1 MKTMYYVNENLPELY
16 RIFEDGTR
24 HGFVRMD
31 LNENPLGLPEEF
43 VRKVFDSIPAQ
54 AISMYPEQG
63 PLLERLSAFLGV
75 ERNQLCLT
83 NGSSE
88 AVRYAIEA
96 FTRPGGKYVSVTP
109 SFAMYAVFGQMYGRQ
124 HIPLGYN
131 ADLTFDVDKIIEAI
145 QPDVDL
151 IFICN
156 PNNPVGDV
164 YSEEDMARILA
175 AAKANEVTVVI
186 DEAYHYFYPKTFLHF
201 ALENDHVFVLRTF
214 SKMFSLAGCRL
225 GFVVGKAEG
234 VNLIQ
239 KLCSP
244 YNVNTLSLYFAKAIL
259 DEPGMLDSLIAAQL
273 EGKSYLV
280 DQLKQRGYAFSA
292 KEGNFLFIQP
302 KTDADVL
309 VERMKGE
316 KKILIKAYRGIGAL
330 GKCLRVSTGQKAVME
345 TFLQAMDELDR

>member
-1 MKTMYYVNENLPELY
+1 MYYVNENLPQLY
-16 RIFEDGTR
+16 RIFDSETR

-31 LNENPLGLPEEF
+31 LNENPIGLPEQF
-43 VRKVFDSIPAQ
+43 VRRVFASIPAE
-54 AISMYPEQG
+54 AVSMYPEQG
-63 PLLERLSAFLGV
+63 PLLSSLSSFLDV
-75 ERNQLCLT
+75 QPSQLCLT
-83 NGSSE
+83 SGSSE
-88 AVRYAIEA
+88 AVRYMVEA
-96 FTRPGGKYVSVTP
+96 FSRPGGKVVSVTP
-109 SFAMYAVFGQMYGRQ
+109 SFAMYAVFCNMYGRQ
-124 HIPLGYN
+124 HIPVGYEE
-131 ADLTFDVDKIIEAI
+131 DLTFDVDKIIAQI

-164 YSEEDMARILA
+164 YSEEDMARIVE

-186 DEAYHYFYPKTFLHF
+186 DEAYHYFYPRTFLHF

-225 GFVVGKAEG
+225 GFVVGRKEG
-234 VNLIQ
+234 VSLIQ

-244 YNVNTLSLYFAKAIL
+244 YNVNTISLFFGKAIL
-259 DEPGMLDSLIAAQL
+259 EEPGMLESLIAAQA
-273 EGKSYLV
+273 EGKAYLV
-280 DQLKQRGYAFSA
+280 NGLLARGYRISA

-309 VERMKGE
+309 VARMKEE

-330 GKCLRVSTGQKAVME
+330 GKCLRVSTGQREVME
-345 TFLQAMDELDR
+345 IFLNAMDELDR